1 MPFSSFSVRQRGE
14 NNRLEIST
22 ETVLNLIN
30 LNSLQQLWAQ
40 FRKEYSTKT
49 RVLIPTVQEIWK
61 NLKMETI
68 EANRS
73 RIIF

>member
-68 EANRS
+68 EANSS